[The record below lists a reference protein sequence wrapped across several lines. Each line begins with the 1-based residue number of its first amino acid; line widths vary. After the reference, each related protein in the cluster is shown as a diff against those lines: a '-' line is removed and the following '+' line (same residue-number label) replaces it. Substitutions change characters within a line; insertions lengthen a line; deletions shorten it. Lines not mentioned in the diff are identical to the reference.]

1 MNDKKLTVACS
12 TEYKDYPFKEKL
24 DIWTLISLKAP
35 SLGMT
40 LDEKEHRKRA
50 PIDLVVV
57 IDKSGSMAGEKLAL
71 VKKTLEFVVSQLNE
85 KDRLCLITFDTSVYL
100 DFKLTPMTPMNKY
113 QTLKIIKDISPGSMT
128 NLCGGLMK
136 GLCEVIDRA
145 DEEKNEVASVLLF
158 TDGFANKG
166 ITETKGIIAAMKD
179 PKTYDGPSSM
189 LSNYSDFQIIR
200 HSSRTYTPHQAWLKN
215 IYSNNKE
222 ESQTAKYTIGIV
234 GPKTADASI
243 YTFGFGSNHNAQML
257 KEISDAGSGMY
268 YYIENVDMI
277 AEAFGQC
284 LGGLLSTVAQ
294 GIQVEIMME
303 NKVSI
308 KKVHSNQPTEKQG
321 SSIKINMGDL
331 QSEESRDVVLELS
344 IDSLDSPTDCQTLFN
359 IKLNYF
365 NVINECL
372 ESSNAV
378 LTVLRPEK
386 CEDHNKES
394 SNIDLNKQV
403 LRINVTKAMNNAYE
417 KAEEGDFSGAADFLE
432 EQLLVLNSVSSR
444 LAEDD
449 QLQCMLADVAL
460 CGKVT
465 KKAGWFEKGRKAL
478 LNTLQQH
485 ERQRS
490 SNLKSKSYATK
501 EQCYGRVAAKG
512 FVLK

>member
-166 ITETKGIIAAMKD
+166 GLT
-179 PKTYDGPSSM
+179 
-189 LSNYSDFQIIR
+189 
-200 HSSRTYTPHQAWLKN
+200 N
-215 IYSNNKE
+215 IYCSS
-222 ESQTAKYTIGIV
+222 SQTAKYTIGIV

>member
-1 MNDKKLTVACS
+1 MNDKKLTIVCS
-12 TEYKDYPFKEKL
+12 TEYKDYSFKEKL
-24 DIWTLISLKAP
+24 DIWALISLKAP
-35 SLGMT
+35 SLEMT
-40 LDEKEHRKRA
+40 LDEKEIGKRA

-85 KDRLCLITFDTSVYL
+85 KDRLCLVTFDTNVYL
-100 DFKLTPMTPMNKY
+100 DFKLTPMTKDNKIS
-113 QTLKIIKDISPGSMT
+113 TFKIIKGILHGSCT

-136 GLCEVIDRA
+136 GLCQVINRA

-158 TDGFANKG
+158 TDGLANVG

-179 PKTYDGPSSM
+179 PKTYDGPSSK
-189 LSNYSDFQIIR
+189 LSEYSDLQ
-200 HSSRTYTPHQAWLKN
+200 TPHHEWLKK
-215 IYSNNKE
+215 IYGDNKE
-222 ESQTAKYTIGIV
+222 ESQTAKYTITNV
-234 GPKTADASI
+234 GHKTADASI
-243 YTFGFGSNHNAQML
+243 YTFGFGSDHNAQML
-257 KEISDAGSGMY
+257 KEISDAGNGMY
-268 YYIENVDMI
+268 YFIENVDKI

-294 GIQVEIMME
+294 GIQLEIMTE
-303 NKVSI
+303 NRVSI

-344 IDSLDSPTDCQTLFN
+344 VDPLGSPTDCQTLFN
-359 IKLNYF
+359 VKLNYF

-386 CEDHNKES
+386 CEEHNKEN
-394 SNIDLNKQV
+394 SNVELDKQV

-417 KAEEGDFSGAADFLE
+417 KAEEGDFSGAADVLQK
-432 EQLLVLNSVSSR
+432 QLSVLNSVSYR

-449 QLQCMLADVAL
+449 QLQCMFADVAV
-460 CGKVT
+460 CGKLT
-465 KKAGWFEKGRKAL
+465 KKAGWFERGRKAV

-490 SNLKSKSYATK
+490 SNLKSQSYVTNA
-501 EQCYGRVAAKG
+501 QCLKRAAAKR
-512 FVLK
+512 FVFI